1 MSLLAHFFQISLLF
15 WLHFLVGMVRR
26 SVDLLGTVSR
36 KGRICCGRNRRMDRG
51 LFPCSRVVG
60 NRLRDAE
67 VNSAYFR
74 TDFCQKSEMLTVP
87 SFFGRISPL
96 SIFCFAFFS
105 LAVHP
110 CSALP
115 FGSVRVFAGV
125 TASQTVLV
133 VNGASENSRT
143 IANHYAN
150 WRGIPVRNV
159 IVLKDVPATESIH
172 VDTFRSKILQP
183 LLQEIDRR
191 QLGSHIRC
199 IAYSADFPTAIE
211 IEKDLAAIEKRPIFI
226 TPVGALNGLTYLYSL
241 VLQQTPQY
249 VSLDANFYGR
259 RAASHFF
266 TNPFPTHKSKRWEDI
281 KALVQQQKHLD
292 AAEAY
297 DKILLEMPNQFPTAY
312 LSAQHYALAGK
323 QDQAFDSLTAAVDA
337 GWCFREEAEAN
348 KAFEEM
354 KKLPQWQSVFE
365 PVVEFP
371 FDHQPSAGFEAKTF
385 WGPNGIPS
393 SVPEEGIRYM
403 LSTVLAVTRGQGTT
417 LEESLEALR
426 RSVYADFTN
435 PQGTFYFTSTSDIRT
450 KTRLP
455 AFDLAVQSLKRMGF
469 QAEIVQDQLPQAK
482 RDCLGVMLGTPDFD
496 WNASGAQLQAGAIAE
511 NLTSLGGIMTPGPG
525 QTKLSALIRAGAA
538 ASSGTVTEPYAIQ
551 AKFPHPMIHSHYAE
565 GATLA
570 EAFYMSVTGPY
581 QLLIVGDPLC
591 QPFNR
596 PHRFEVDGLQVDQ
609 TVSNILKLKL
619 TPNLSVSPSQDNS
632 RKVDGEPSSDSQIAP
647 AKKLEQSQGSSAV
660 IDPARQIQKIQ
671 ILIDGRLVQESSFT
685 ESISLDL
692 SRLESGYHEMS
703 LIATDASWL
712 QREWELRIPF
722 YSSIEKDEIAVQS
735 ADVVSRDGE
744 EFWEVRVKA
753 SRADAIELQFWGE
766 SLGKVEGTQGVI
778 QVRKKGLG
786 VGPILLQPVAMV
798 GENRILGTPKVVII
812 Q

>member
-1 MSLLAHFFQISLLF
+1 MGAGAS
-15 WLHFLVGMVRR
+15 
-26 SVDLLGTVSR
+26 
-36 KGRICCGRNRRMDRG
+36 MDRG
-51 LFPCSRVVG
+51 PFACFRVVG
-60 NRLRDAE
+60 NGLRDSNK
-67 VNSAYFR
+67 NSDYFR
-74 TDFCQKSEMLTVP
+74 FDFCQKSEWLNVLP
-87 SFFGRISPL
+87 FFRRISPL
-96 SIFCFAFFS
+96 SIFFFALFFFS
-105 LAVHP
+105 VH
-110 CSALP
+110 SDSTLP
-115 FGSVRVFAGV
+115 LGSVRVFAGV
-125 TASQTVLV
+125 TSSQTVLV

-150 WRGIPVRNV
+150 WRGIPARNV
-159 IVLKDVPATESIH
+159 IVLTDVPATESIT
-172 VDTFRSKILQP
+172 VDTFRTKILQP

-211 IEKDLAAIEKRPIFI
+211 IEKDLAAIEKRPVFI
-226 TPVGALNGLTYLYSL
+226 TPVGSLNGLTYLYSL

-266 TNPFPTHKSKRWEDI
+266 SNPFPTNKSKRWEDI
-281 KALVQQQKHLD
+281 NALVQQQKHLD
-292 AAEAY
+292 AANAY

-312 LSAQHYALAGK
+312 LAAQHYALAGK

-354 KKLPQWQSVFE
+354 KKLPQWQTVFK

-371 FDHQPSAGFEAKTF
+371 FDHQPSAGFEAKAF

-417 LEESLEALR
+417 LEEALAALR
-426 RSVYADFTN
+426 RSVYADFTS

-455 AFDLAVQSLKRMGF
+455 AFDLTIQSLKRLGF
-469 QAEIVQDQLPQAK
+469 RAEIIQSQLPQAK
-482 RDCLGVMLGTPDFD
+482 QDCLGVMLGTPDFD
-496 WNASGAQLQAGAIAE
+496 WNASGTQLQAGAIAE

-596 PHRFEVDGLQVDQ
+596 PPRFEVEGLQVDQ
-609 TVSNILKLKL
+609 TVADVLKLKL
-619 TPNLSVSPSQDNS
+619 TPKLSASLSQVSSG
-632 RKVDGEPSSDSQIAP
+632 KVDGKVASDSQIAP
-647 AKKLEQSQGSSAV
+647 TEKLEQSHGSSAST
-660 IDPARQIQKIQ
+660 DSKTEIQRIQ
-671 ILIDGRLVQESSFT
+671 ILIDGRLVQESSFA
-685 ESISLDL
+685 ENISLDL
-692 SRLESGYHEMS
+692 SRLQSGYHEMS

-712 QREWELRIPF
+712 QREWELRVPF
-722 YSSIEKDEIAVQS
+722 YSSIEKDEIVVQS

-744 EFWEVRVKA
+744 EFWEVQVRA
-753 SRADAIELQFWGE
+753 NRADSIELQLWGE
-766 SLGKVEGTQGVI
+766 SLGKVEGTEGVI

-786 VGPILLQPVAMV
+786 FGPISLQPVAV
-798 GENRILGTPKVVII
+798 IGENRILGTPKVVVI

>member
-1 MSLLAHFFQISLLF
+1 MPQIAGKRLKVFDMDFDFF
-15 WLHFLVGMVRR
+15 R
-26 SVDLLGTVSR
+26 SD
-36 KGRICCGRNRRMDRG
+36 
-51 LFPCSRVVG
+51 
-60 NRLRDAE
+60 
-67 VNSAYFR
+67 Y
-74 TDFCQKSEMLTVP
+74 CQKSKLLAPMP
-87 SFFGRISPL
+87 RCGHFSPL
-96 SIFCFAFFS
+96 AFFFFVFFS
-105 LAVHP
+105 FAGQP
-110 CSALP
+110 FSGKP
-115 FGSVRVFAGV
+115 FGTVRVFAGV

-133 VNGASENSRT
+133 VNGDSENSRT

-150 WRGIPVRNV
+150 WRGIPVLNI
-159 IVLKDVPATESIH
+159 IVLPDVPATESIS
-172 VDTFRSKILQP
+172 VDTFRTKILQP
-183 LLQEIDRR
+183 LLLEIDRR
-191 QLGSHIRC
+191 QLGSHICC

-211 IEKDLAAIEKRPIFI
+211 IEKDLVAIEKRPIFI
-226 TPVGALNGLTYLYSL
+226 TPVGSLNGLTYLYSM

-266 TNPFPTHKSKRWEDI
+266 SNPFPANKSKRWEDI
-281 KALVQQQKHLD
+281 ETLVQQQKHLD
-292 AAEAY
+292 AANAY

-312 LSAQHYALAGK
+312 LAAQHYALAGK

-337 GWCFREEAEAN
+337 GWCFREEAETN
-348 KAFEEM
+348 KAFAEI
-354 KKLPQWQSVFE
+354 KKLPQWQSLFE
-365 PVVEFP
+365 TVAKFP
-371 FDHQPSAGFEAKTF
+371 FDYQPSVGFEAKTF

-403 LSTVLAVTRGQGTT
+403 LSTVLAVTRGQGTSVDEA
-417 LEESLEALR
+417 LAALR
-426 RSVYADFTN
+426 RSVYSDFTN

-455 AFDLAVQSLKRMGF
+455 AFDLAIQSLKRMGF
-469 QAEIVQDQLPQAK
+469 QAEIIQDQLPKAK

-525 QTKLSALIRAGAA
+525 QTKLSALIQAGAA

-591 QPFNR
+591 QPFSH
-596 PHRFEVDGLQVDQ
+596 PPRFEVEGLQMDQ
-609 TVSNILKLKL
+609 TVPSVLKLKL
-619 TPNLSVSPSQDNS
+619 KPIISASLTQDKTSNGEGKVANNSP
-632 RKVDGEPSSDSQIAP
+632 IAP
-647 AKKLEQSQGSSAV
+647 ADKLEQNSGSTAASEAE
-660 IDPARQIQKIQ
+660 RQIQKIQ
-671 ILIDGRLVQESSFT
+671 ILIDGRLAQESAFA
-685 ESISLDL
+685 ENVSINL
-692 SRLESGYHEMS
+692 SRLEPGYHEMT

-712 QREWELRIPF
+712 QREWELRVPF
-722 YSSIEKDEIAVQS
+722 YSSIEKGEVSVQS

-744 EFWEVRVKA
+744 EFWEVQVKA
-753 SRADAIELQFWGE
+753 SRADSIELHLWGE
-766 SLGKVEGTQGVI
+766 SLGQVEGTQGVI

-786 VGPILLQPVAMV
+786 VGPISLQPVAIV
-798 GENRILGTPKVVII
+798 GENRILGTPKIVII

>member
-1 MSLLAHFFQISLLF
+1 M
-15 WLHFLVGMVRR
+15 
-26 SVDLLGTVSR
+26 
-36 KGRICCGRNRRMDRG
+36 KRG
-51 LFPCSRVVG
+51 LWASTRVVG
-60 NRLRDAE
+60 ERLQDSD
-67 VNSAYFR
+67 VDSVFFLS
-74 TDFCQKSEMLTVP
+74 DFCQKSESGPLI
-87 SFFGRISPL
+87 SFSGRISPL
-96 SIFCFAFFS
+96 SILFFAFFF
-105 LAVHP
+105 LAGHFY
-110 CSALP
+110 SALP
-115 FGSVRVFAGV
+115 FGSVRGFAGV

-159 IVLKDVPATESIH
+159 IVLKDVPSTESIN

-199 IAYSADFPTAIE
+199 IAYSSDFPTAIE
-211 IEKDLAAIEKRPIFI
+211 IEKDLAAIQQRPIFI
-226 TPVGALNGLTYLYSL
+226 TPVGSLNGLTYLYSL

-259 RAASHFF
+259 RAGSHFF
-266 TNPFPTHKSKRWEDI
+266 SNPFPTNKSKRWEDI
-281 KALVQQQKHLD
+281 ESLVQQQKHLEAAD
-292 AAEAY
+292 AY
-297 DKILLEMPNQFPTAY
+297 GKILLEMPNQFPAAY
-312 LSAQHYALAGK
+312 LAAQHYALAGK
-323 QDQAFDSLTAAVDA
+323 QDRAFDSLTAAVDA

-348 KAFEEM
+348 QAFKEM
-354 KKLPQWQSVFE
+354 KKLPQWQSIFE
-365 PVVEFP
+365 TVLEFP
-371 FDHQPSAGFEAKTF
+371 FDYQPSAGFEAKTF

-417 LEESLEALR
+417 LEEALEALR
-426 RSVYADFTN
+426 RSVYADFTK

-455 AFDLAVQSLKRMGF
+455 AFDLAVQSLKRIGF
-469 QAEIVQDQLPQAK
+469 QAEIIQDQLPKAK

-591 QPFNR
+591 QPFN
-596 PHRFEVDGLQVDQ
+596 PPPRFEVEGLQVDQ
-609 TVSNILKLKL
+609 TVSNVVELKFTPKL
-619 TPNLSVSPSQDNS
+619 PASLSQDNS
-632 RKVDGEPSSDSQIAP
+632 RNAAGERSSDSQIAP
-647 AKKLEQSQGSSAV
+647 AKKLEQSQGSSAAPDSK
-660 IDPARQIQKIQ
+660 IQIQKIQ
-671 ILIDGRLVQESSFT
+671 ILIDGRLVQESSFAQNI
-685 ESISLDL
+685 SIDL
-692 SRLESGYHEMS
+692 SRLDSGYHEMS
-703 LIATDASWL
+703 LIATDDSWL
-712 QREWELRIPF
+712 QREWELRVPF
-722 YSSIEKDEIAVQS
+722 YSMIEKDEIVVQS
-735 ADVVSRDGE
+735 ADVVSRDGK
-744 EFWEVRVKA
+744 EFWEVQVKA
-753 SRADAIELQFWGE
+753 PRADAIEVQLWGE

-778 QVRKKGLG
+778 QVPKKGLG
-786 VGPILLQPVAMV
+786 VGPIQLQPVAIV